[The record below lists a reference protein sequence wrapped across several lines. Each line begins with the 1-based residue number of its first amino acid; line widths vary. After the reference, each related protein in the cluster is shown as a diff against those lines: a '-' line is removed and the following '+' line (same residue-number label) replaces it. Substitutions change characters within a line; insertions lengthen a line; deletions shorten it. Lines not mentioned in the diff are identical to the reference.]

1 MNRADPTLGK
11 EKGIII
17 TAYSPLGNN
26 FTGKPKIVDHPRIKA
41 IADRLGKTPAQVCYA
56 WGLHQGFCVL
66 SKSVTPSRIKVSPSF
81 TSFARATLR
90 CLDADAALSPTSKT
104 SL

>member
-1 MNRADPTLGK
+1 VSTLIRWDRADPTSGK

-66 SKSVTPSRIKVSPSF
+66 SKSVTSSRIKVRPSF
-81 TSFARATLR
+81 TSLAGRL
-90 CLDADAALSPTSKT
+90 
-104 SL
+104 